1 MCRSILTALGCLLI
15 VPLALAH
22 GNEEHVMGTVTK
34 ITATSIIVQTTA
46 NKTVEVAVTDGTK
59 FEKSGQPA
67 VLHDLTVGD
76 RVVIHAAK
84 SKDKLTAHT
93 VKFGPA
99 RSSGAQGAPKQ

>member
-1 MCRSILTALGCLLI
+1 MYRRILIALGCLLV

-22 GNEEHVMGTVTK
+22 GNEEHVMGTVK
-34 ITATSIIVQTTA
+34 QITASSIVVQTTTS
-46 NKTVEVAVTDGTK
+46 KDVEVVVTDKTK

-67 VLHDLTVGD
+67 TVHDLSVGD

-93 VKFGPA
+93 VKFGA
-99 RSSGAQGAPKQ
+99 TRSSTAQSHPKK